1 MTKAADL
8 FDQTR
13 PVKDGYS
20 AKDIEVLEGLE
31 PVRRRPGMYIG
42 GTDERGLHHLAAET
56 LDNAMDEA
64 VAGFATRIDVSLDTD
79 GSLTVRDNGRGIPVD
94 PHPKFKKLSALE
106 VILTTLHAGAKFS
119 NKAYQTSGGLNGV
132 GISVV
137 NALSEE
143 LDIEV
148 ARDRNIWRHS
158 YQRGKPMGKLK
169 SVGQTQN
176 RRGTTVRFRPDRQIF
191 GENSTFLPGRVY
203 RMARSKAYLYRGVEI
218 RWNCANELLKSNDT
232 TPAEEVFHFPNGLKD
247 FLALSLNGS
256 KTVTAEF
263 FVGRVAGKEENGSGQ
278 GTVEW
283 AVTWPVLGE
292 GFINSYCNT
301 VPTLEGGTHESGL
314 RSALTKGLK
323 GYAEL
328 VGNKRA
334 GIITG
339 DDVLGPASAMLSV
352 FINDPQFRGQ
362 TKEKLA
368 NAEAAR
374 FVENAI
380 RDHFDHWLSGAPEAA
395 RTLLEWVVN
404 RAEERLKRRQ
414 ERDVSRKTA
423 ARKLRL
429 PGKLADCSKNTRD
442 GTEIFIVEGDSAGG
456 SAKTGR
462 DRKTQAILPLR
473 GKILNVQSATTS
485 KIGANQQISD
495 LIQAL
500 GCGTGERYRADD
512 LRYGKVII
520 MTDADVDGAHIAALL
535 MTFFYKEM
543 RQLIADGHLYIAVPP
558 LYRLSQGG
566 KTLYAK
572 DDDHKD
578 ELLEFEF
585 SQRGKVDV
593 TRFKG
598 LGEMPPAQLRD
609 TAMAP
614 GKRTLLQVKLPE
626 GQDKQTSDLVES
638 LMGKNPEL
646 RFAFIQEN
654 ASLVQDLDV

>member
-8 FDQTR
+8 FDQTQ

-148 ARDRNIWRHS
+148 ARDRNIWRQS